1 MKNSIAFLLTILCLL
16 CFAACNGNSDVP
28 NDSDTGNTN
37 ITDKSDTEMIESQS
51 SDDSDTEDLSVN
63 ENVFRA
69 NVAIRT
75 DDILI
80 LYTDE
85 PFGLYILNL
94 SSLELVDCEESDVKA
109 GIEVSIEY
117 SGLTLETYPARL
129 GAPETL
135 RISGGETDNICEM
148 YVDITES
155 MWTQDPGLN
164 GEICALELND
174 DTLSDGQKR
183 AIAYELGKRIGPDTS
198 VILSTREE
206 LEAEGLIDKE
216 DLYFENGALVTIT
229 ADNETRT
236 DDGFE
241 FSAQKWASGT
251 GAIFWF
257 KSSAS
262 CKNGI
267 WTYEFGG
274 FAIS

>member
-1 MKNSIAFLLTILCLL
+1 MKNSIAFLLTILCLS

-85 PFGLYILNL
+85 PFGLYTLNL
-94 SSLELVDCEESDVKA
+94 SSLELVDCKESDVKA

-183 AIAYELGKRIGPDTS
+183 AIAYELGNRIGPDTS

-241 FSAQKWASGT
+241 FSAQK
-251 GAIFWF
+251 
-257 KSSAS
+257 
-262 CKNGI
+262 
-267 WTYEFGG
+267 
-274 FAIS
+274 